1 MQDLYNIVRLNS
13 AASEAAI
20 PRLIE
25 QGKFV
30 VGIYNGLNYIN
41 HEAFDTPDQ
50 AEQFIDS
57 RQTQNDPGETLVRRF
72 PSPVREGRCDIRA

>member
-20 PRLIE
+20 PKLVD

-30 VGIYNGLNYIN
+30 VGIYSGLNYVN
-41 HEAFDTPDQ
+41 HEAFDT
-50 AEQFIDS
+50 AEEAAQFIAS
-57 RQTQNDPGETLVRRF
+57 RIAEDNPGETLTRRF
-72 PSPVREGRCDIRA
+72 PDHAVTS